1 MEDEADRV
9 SVEDVDLLDD
19 EEVVRA
25 RLHLGTAAGVVGVL
39 PAPGA
44 ELFPAVKPDPA
55 AQAEDVLGGRP
66 LLPPLG
72 ELGLGLERLVHP
84 DQVLVDQGLPLLPDV
99 EPLHVWLQV
108 RWERGARIRQGPT
121 LWLGP
126 GAAGER
132 EREPRRAGEE
142 IAPPQA
148 SRARVVHGRSP
159 RHTSGRSHCVKMPGF
174 VRQGHGSTGRS
185 TCSRSHWTR
194 ARSTVAVKTP
204 GRRASSRISSGL
216 QTIACPPPPGRM
228 LRLVAGVLR
237 VSVARAPR
245 GGGPLVG
252 KSGVPKP
259 AGRGGVD
266 AALKAQA
273 RARARTST
281 PPR

>member
-1 MEDEADRV
+1 MTRPPPT
-9 SVEDVDLLDD
+9 SPLSPPPPLS
-19 EEVVRA
+19 RS
-25 RLHLGTAAGVVGVL
+25 L
-39 PAPGA
+39 
-44 ELFPAVKPDPA
+44 PAVKPDPA

-84 DQVLVDQGLPLLPDV
+84 DQVLVDQGLALLPDV

-132 EREPRRAGEE
+132 GREPRRAGEE

-148 SRARVVHGRSP
+148 SRAGVVHGRPP

-228 LRLVAGVLR
+228 LRLVAVVIGVSL
-237 VSVARAPR
+237 ARAPR
-245 GGGPLVG
+245 GGRPP
-252 KSGVPKP
+252 SGSSERQSP
-259 AGRGGVD
+259 AGRGVG
-266 AALKAQA
+266 AGRLSAPA
-273 RARARTST
+273 R
-281 PPR
+281 